1 MSPAQTSVTAKIS
14 SPPPKL
20 RVNCL
25 RTPIKEGPTK
35 PPTLP
40 SEFIKAI
47 PPAAAVP
54 RKNSGGNDQKGPSV
68 DQRPAAARQRAASA
82 ASVLWLWAASTSP
95 TAPTK
100 AASARCHRRSPL
112 RSEDT
117 PTITIATAAQKY
129 GSAERR
135 PTSRLLKLPS
145 PLTICGRKKAIP

>member
-82 ASVLWLWAASTSP
+82 
-95 TAPTK
+95 
-100 AASARCHRRSPL
+100 RCHRRSPL